1 MRRFQGLSLCTTF
14 GPLCKIEAML
24 LDCALTGPEERALR
38 VQASVL
44 RSLMELTASV
54 RSAVSTSGGLRC
66 VQESASHLERL
77 QGVLYES
84 KELTFISKPFE
95 AIIGESLQIVGQT
108 CRILKCPRSLRQAI
122 AREVRSLELAAML
135 SCMQAA
141 LWRWQAGSA
150 LSAALSRR
158 RQPLERNI
166 ICVALGA
173 WKRAVNLGICRDRR
187 HFFIA
192 YRHKF

>member
-1 MRRFQGLSLCTTF
+1 MEPLSL
-14 GPLCKIEAML
+14 LCKIEAML
-24 LDCALTGPEERALR
+24 LNCALTGPEERALR

-44 RSLMELTASV
+44 CNLMELTDSA
-54 RSAVSTSGGLRC
+54 RSAVSTPGGLRR
-66 VQESASHLERL
+66 VQERACQLECL

-95 AIIGESLQIVGQT
+95 AIIGESHRIVGQT
-108 CRILKCPRSLRQAI
+108 CRMFKSPRSIRQAI
-122 AREVRSLELAAML
+122 ARGEVRSLELTTMI

-173 WKRAVNLGICRDRR
+173 WKQAVNLGICRDRR

-192 YRHKF
+192 HRHKF

>member
-1 MRRFQGLSLCTTF
+1 MEPPSL
-14 GPLCKIEAML
+14 LCKIEAML
-24 LDCALTGPEERALR
+24 LNCALTGPEERALR

-44 RSLMELTASV
+44 RSLMELTDSA
-54 RSAVSTSGGLRC
+54 RSALSTPGGLRR
-66 VQESASHLERL
+66 VKESASHLERL

-95 AIIGESLQIVGQT
+95 AIIGESHRIVGQT
-108 CRILKCPRSLRQAI
+108 CRMFKSPRSIRQAI
-122 AREVRSLELAAML
+122 AWEVRSLELTTTI

-173 WKRAVNLGICRDRR
+173 WKQAVNLGICRDRR

-192 YRHKF
+192 HRHKF